1 MKTLKSSLFIL
12 LTTTSVFAQET
23 EHKSTIIEPHEQ
35 LLEMPDGTTCI
46 GTNHSGSTLSLSL
59 SGGGINQDT
68 FATSNSNIDEN
79 SVSATIALTI
89 PIGPKRP
96 INCST
101 LVHLSERSAR
111 QYIIKQKLL
120 NQEQRLLNSKIEL
133 EILKLKRELSHAN

>member
-1 MKTLKSSLFIL
+1 MKAYICLIFLPFI
-12 LTTTSVFAQET
+12 TTSVFAQET

-46 GTNHSGSTLSLSL
+46 GTNHSGSTLSLSI

-68 FATSNSNIDEN
+68 FANSNSNIDEN

-89 PIGPKRP
+89 PIGKKRP
-96 INCST
+96 INCRT
-101 LVHLSERSAR
+101 LVRLSERSAR
-111 QYIIKQKLL
+111 QYIIKQELL

-133 EILKLKRELSHAN
+133 EILKLKKELSHAN